1 MRMKVILGRDPQIG
15 EGVIL
20 GCRPGREIA
29 LANAVI
35 GDFAI
40 IRSNTVI
47 YCNVTIGDNL
57 ETGHNVVIRE
67 ENIIGNNF
75 GIWSNSTVDYG
86 CEIGDNVRIHN
97 NVYVAQYATIEDD
110 VFLAPGVMIANDPHP
125 ICTKCMRGPTIRR
138 GARIGVNAT
147 LLPHIV
153 IGEHS
158 LIGAGSVVT
167 KDIPSGVL
175 VYGNPARV
183 VKPIDSLRCPLGIVD
198 RPYIEGRDVRTR
210 ERFGIQANG
219 LTHGRCSRLEVR

>member
-1 MRMKVILGRDPQIG
+1 MKVILGRDPQIG
-15 EGVIL
+15 EGAIL
-20 GCRPGREIA
+20 GRRPGREIA
-29 LANAVI
+29 LADTVI

-57 ETGHNVVIRE
+57 ETGHNVIIRE
-67 ENIIGNNF
+67 ENIIGHDF

-86 CEIGDNVRIHN
+86 CEIGDRVRIHN
-97 NVYVAQYATIEDD
+97 NVYVAQHTTIEDE

-125 ICTKCMRGPTIRR
+125 ICTKCMRGPTIRK

-147 LLPHIV
+147 LLSHIV
-153 IGEHS
+153 IGEYS

-167 KDIPSGVL
+167 RDIPSGVL
-175 VYGNPARV
+175 AYGNPAKV

-198 RPYIEGRDVRTR
+198 RPYVEGRDVQTR
-210 ERFGIQANG
+210 ERLGIQASSP
-219 LTHGRCSRLEVR
+219 THGRCSRLEAR